1 MQCIHQSKRELQR
14 CFGPRFNLIFNPP
27 KWSGLT
33 KQAGSNSVDP
43 SDQQNRVNRV
53 DVHKTNGKPMET
65 TRETMVKPGKN
76 STVPQVAISMSCVYN
91 VYSY

>member
-14 CFGPRFNLIFNPP
+14 CFGPRFNLIFNHP
-27 KWSGLT
+27 KWFD
-33 KQAGSNSVDP
+33 QASRVEFCRPQWSTEQG
-43 SDQQNRVNRV
+43 QQGRCPHHEGNQW
-53 DVHKTNGKPMET
+53 ET

>member
-43 SDQQNRVNRV
+43 SDQQNMVNRV
-53 DVHKTNGKPMET
+53 DVHKTNGKPMGNHEGNH
-65 TRETMVKPGKN
+65 EGN
-76 STVPQVAISMSCVYN
+76 HG
-91 VYSY
+91 

>member
-1 MQCIHQSKRELQR
+1 M
-14 CFGPRFNLIFNPP
+14 
-27 KWSGLT
+27 
-33 KQAGSNSVDP
+33 QAGSNSVDP

-53 DVHKTNGKPMET
+53 DVHITRET